1 MIPKPMMS
9 HYISLL
15 LKHRR
20 LVLSGPS
27 GTGKTYLAQ
36 RLAHYL
42 LQRSRTDLSEAD
54 HETCL
59 LGSSAA
65 VTFNMHRQSQ
75 KVAPYSG
82 LFDVILLSF
91 FVNKCGFV
99 LTGNVNVLS
108 LLSQELQLYLSEL
121 ANQIDRETVGELPLV
136 VIIDDISDPASLTEL
151 VNGALTCKYHKW

>member
-1 MIPKPMMS
+1 MFFYNLKSNCFSFLVPCVCLSLGLREKCVDSLVFETMIPKPMMS

-91 FVNKCGFV
+91 FLNKCGFV

-108 LLSQELQLYLSEL
+108 LLS
-121 ANQIDRETVGELPLV
+121 
-136 VIIDDISDPASLTEL
+136 
-151 VNGALTCKYHKW
+151 